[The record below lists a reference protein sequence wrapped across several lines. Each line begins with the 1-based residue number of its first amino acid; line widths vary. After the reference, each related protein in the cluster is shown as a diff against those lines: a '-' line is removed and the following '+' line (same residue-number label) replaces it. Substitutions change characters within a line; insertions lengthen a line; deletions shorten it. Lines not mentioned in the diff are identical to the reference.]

1 MALQKQIE
9 GLKAQVADESRVTN
23 QMMDMRL
30 EFEGKLDKKDAQIHS
45 LKEEVVKYRDEV
57 KGKDE
62 AIKAL
67 TLTLLEKGKD
77 NQRLQ
82 EMVI

>member
-1 MALQKQIE
+1 
-9 GLKAQVADESRVTN
+9 
-23 QMMDMRL
+23 
-30 EFEGKLDKKDAQIHS
+30 
-45 LKEEVVKYRDEV
+45 VKYRDEV

-77 NQRLQ
+77 NQRL
-82 EMVI
+82 